1 MVGYDAHRYATS
13 LALRLVGNIYVVVGY
28 NFLARRQRR
37 HAGKKRREQIRVV
50 IRPFPLQHRHQ
61 PLQSQSRI
69 HMPGRKR
76 FERPIAQSIVLDEH
90 KVPQFHDLRV
100 IGVDQ
105 LLAGHG
111 PTRLVR
117 AQIDMDFRA
126 APARPLVAHH
136 PEVIFRVSIEDVI
149 RIDAR
154 FRFPQSGRLRIGRQT
169 QCIVALV
176 HGSVQP
182 VRSQPEYVHEQ
193 LPGPPDGFLLEII
206 PERPVAQHL
215 EERMMVRIET
225 DLFEIVVLSGYP
237 ETFLGVHGPAVV
249 PLACSK
255 KNILE
260 LVHPGIREEQCGI
273 AMRRQRIARHYLM
286 PSIPEKI

>member
-1 MVGYDAHRYATS
+1 M
-13 LALRLVGNIYVVVGY
+13 
-28 NFLARRQRR
+28 
-37 HAGKKRREQIRVV
+37 
-50 IRPFPLQHRHQ
+50 
-61 PLQSQSRI
+61 
-69 HMPGRKR
+69 
-76 FERPIAQSIVLDEH
+76 
-90 KVPQFHDLRV
+90 
-100 IGVDQ
+100 
-105 LLAGHG
+105 
-111 PTRLVR
+111 
-117 AQIDMDFRA
+117 
-126 APARPLVAHH
+126 
-136 PEVIFRVSIEDVI
+136 I
-149 RIDAR
+149 RIDTR

-169 QCIVALV
+169 QCIVAFV

-237 ETFLGVHGPAVV
+237 ETFLGVHGSAVV

-273 AMRRQRIARHYLM
+273 AMRRQRIARHHLM
-286 PSIPEKI
+286 PSIPEKIEEGATNVVGGRQVGHDRAGKKRHAWTVHESQMNEEKGAMCPNPWIRAPEFSLPLC